1 MLHIT
6 TGCMY
11 SGKTTHLMKTAA
23 SGGLI
28 IDYDTQSDHGFI
40 TNHDNKSMPCYTIAK
55 LSSVYPTEVDTI
67 FINEA
72 QFFDDLVPFVK
83 KMLSLGKTVH
93 VYGLDGDFKQESF
106 GHILELIPFADTY
119 TKLYAICHTCKGKA
133 SFSKRMSSNKSQ
145 YCPHD
150 EYIPVCRACL

>member
-1 MLHIT
+1 MLHVV

-11 SGKTTHLMKTAA
+11 SGKTTHLMTTA
-23 SGGLI
+23 SDGGLI
-28 IDYDTQSDHGFI
+28 IDYDTQSTQGVI
-40 TNHDNKSMPCYTIAK
+40 TNHDNKSMQCYTTNTLSA
-55 LSSVYPTEVDTI
+55 LYTTSASSV

-72 QFFDDLVPFVK
+72 QFFDDLIPFVK
-83 KMLSLGKTVH
+83 HMLSLGKTVH

-133 SFSKRMSSNKSQ
+133 SFSKRLSSNTSQ

-150 EYIPVCRACL
+150 VYIPVCRTCL